1 MKKLIVLSLLFV
13 AACAPFF
20 PTPNDFPTPPST
32 VVIVEFPNY
41 TATPTFAPIPQPITS
56 NEMSDAENFLL
67 KLKANVTAGVAEEIA
82 DSVLY
87 PIHVRLNGQSTR
99 IDSKAAF
106 MKNYGLI
113 FDQSFIN
120 TLATANE
127 NNLVVSAEGIR
138 VGNGE
143 LWFNLFCMDT
153 ACTKKEFL
161 ITQINN

>member
-13 AACAPFF
+13 ASCAPFF
-20 PTPNDFPTPPST
+20 PTPNDFPTPPWT
-32 VVIVEFPNY
+32 PIVEFPNY
-41 TATPTFAPIPQPITS
+41 TATPTFAPMPRPITS

-87 PIHVRLNGQSTR
+87 PIRVRLNGQSTR

-113 FDQSFIN
+113 FNQSFIN
-120 TLATANE
+120 TLATVNE
-127 NNLVVSAEGIR
+127 NDLVASPEGVR

-143 LWFNLFCMDT
+143 LWFNLFCMDA
-153 ACTKKEFL
+153 ACAKKEFL
-161 ITQINN
+161 IAQINN

>member
-1 MKKLIVLSLLFV
+1 MKKLIVLSLLFA

-20 PTPNDFPTPPST
+20 PTPNDFPTPPWT
-32 VVIVEFPNY
+32 PIVEFPNY
-41 TATPTFAPIPQPITS
+41 TATPVFAPIPWPVTS
-56 NEMSDAENFLL
+56 NEMSDAENFFL
-67 KLKANVTAGVAEEIA
+67 KFRANVAAGASEQIA

-87 PIHVRLNGQSTR
+87 PIRVRLNGQNMT

-113 FDQSFIN
+113 FNQSFIN
-120 TLATANE
+120 TLTMVNE
-127 NNLVVSAEGIR
+127 NDLVVSAEGVR

-143 LWFNLFCMDT
+143 LWFNRFCADA
-153 ACTKKEFL
+153 ACAKKEFL